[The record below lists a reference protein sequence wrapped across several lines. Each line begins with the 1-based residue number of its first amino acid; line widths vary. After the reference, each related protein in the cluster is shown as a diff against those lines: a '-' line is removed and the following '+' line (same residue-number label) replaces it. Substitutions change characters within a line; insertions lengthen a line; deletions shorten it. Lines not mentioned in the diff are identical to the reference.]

1 MKQAKKR
8 GPKPKAKP
16 ILTVENSPKAAG
28 KREAGSTAN
37 LTIPQREEVKTHVAR
52 LYLDGYSISAM
63 AKWISANTDLKIS
76 IVTASHYTKQVLKE
90 WHDSRVND
98 IDVRIT
104 AELMR
109 LDKVEQTAWDGWERS
124 KQDKVKTVSK
134 VKDDGYENSTEVT
147 ENVGDVRFL
156 ELARQC
162 ILDRMQWLSKGTF
175 APDEA
180 NIFNIQNNTVFI
192 GVVDRKRPQDATN
205 AIEAQIIS
213 TDGPQQ

>member
-1 MKQAKKR
+1 MALQKHKKAVK
-8 GPKPKAKP
+8 KPEFRPLPDVDTSKDKK
-16 ILTVENSPKAAG
+16 TN
-28 KREAGSTAN
+28 AN
-37 LTIPQREEVKTHVAR
+37 FTPQQREVIKDNISK
-52 LYLDGYSISAM
+52 LYLEGYSINNM
-63 AKWISANTDLKIS
+63 ARYMTEKVGLKIS
-76 IVTASHYTKQVLKE
+76 NSTASFYTKQILKE

-98 IDVRIT
+98 IDMRIT
-104 AELMR
+104 AELIR
-109 LDKVEQTAWDGWERS
+109 LDKVEQEAWAAWERS
-124 KQDKVKTVSK
+124 KFDKMKYTK
-134 VKDDGYENSTEVT
+134 KYNDLYGAEDITETT
-147 ENVGDVRFL
+147 ESVGDVKFL

-192 GVVDRKRPQDATN
+192 GVVDRKRPEDATN

>member
-1 MKQAKKR
+1 MALGKHKKAVKKPEFRPLPDVDTAKEK
-8 GPKPKAKP
+8 KS
-16 ILTVENSPKAAG
+16 N
-28 KREAGSTAN
+28 AN
-37 LTIPQREEVKTHVAR
+37 FTPQQREVIKDHISK
-52 LYLDGYSISAM
+52 LYLEGYSINNM
-63 AKWISANTDLKIS
+63 ARYMTEKVGLKIS
-76 IVTASHYTKQVLKE
+76 NSTASFYTKQILKE

-98 IDVRIT
+98 IDMRIT
-104 AELMR
+104 AELIR
-109 LDKVEQTAWDGWERS
+109 LDKVEQEAWSAWERS
-124 KQDKVKTVSK
+124 KFDKMKYTK
-134 VKDDGYENSTEVT
+134 KYNDLYGAEDITETT
-147 ENVGDVRFL
+147 ESVGDVKFL

>member
-8 GPKPKAKP
+8 GPKPKPKP
-16 ILTVENSPKAAG
+16 RLKAEAMPKTG
-28 KREAGSTAN
+28 NKRDASSSVN
-37 LTIPQREEVKTHVAR
+37 LTIPQREEVKLHVAR
-52 LYLDGYSISAM
+52 LYLQGYSMVAM
-63 AKWISANTDLKIS
+63 SKWISENTDLKIS
-76 IVTASHYTKQVLKE
+76 SVTTSRYTKQVLQE
-90 WHDSRVND
+90 WHEARIND

-104 AELMR
+104 AELIR
-109 LDKVEQTAWDGWERS
+109 LDRVEQTAWDGWERS

-147 ENVGDVRFL
+147 ENVGDVKFL

-192 GVVDRKRPQDATN
+192 GVVDRKRPEEASN

-213 TDGPQQ
+213 ADGPK